1 MYEKERSVLYGRN
14 ATNDKLQYYIRSD
27 GTLWMKVRG
36 PNYRVKFVRQKER
49 TQYQWKGNGKWIL
62 AVYHVQEFEIP
73 DDEIEKWPLD
83 KEVKLP
89 LKMPKTEIEVHNS
102 MHNGT

>member
-1 MYEKERSVLYGRN
+1 MVFRVSVLAYGF
-14 ATNDKLQYYIRSD
+14 KLQYCIRSD

-36 PNYRVKFVRQKER
+36 PNYRVKFVRQKEQS
-49 TQYQWKGNGKWIL
+49 QYRWKENGKWIL

-73 DDEIEKWPLD
+73 DDEIEKWPVD

-89 LKMPKTEIEVHNS
+89 LKKPKTEIEVIKKKLNP
-102 MHNGT
+102 